1 MQLLKASPVPTR
13 WKKIQPFDSPSFY
26 ETMYGMSYFQSG
38 DLLHKARGGAVA
50 KPAAQTSTGAAR
62 DGTTDFGR
70 PQEIENIYVAFSV
83 LPPSAF

>member
-1 MQLLKASPVPTR
+1 M
-13 WKKIQPFDSPSFY
+13 IQPFDSPSFY

-50 KPAAQTSTGAAR
+50 KPATQTSTGAAR

-70 PQEIENIYVAFSV
+70 PQELEYIYVAFSV
-83 LPPSAF
+83 LPPSVFYEGSQAIAR

>member
-1 MQLLKASPVPTR
+1 
-13 WKKIQPFDSPSFY
+13 
-26 ETMYGMSYFQSG
+26 MYGMSYSPSG

-70 PQEIENIYVAFSV
+70 PPELENINAAFFF
-83 LPPSAF
+83 LPPSVF